1 MILAL
6 LGRWQDG
13 HLGRQGVGTSFNEL
27 TGLALRPRVVG
38 EGELNAIRDRW
49 VAVKQKDIHG
59 IGFGIAEIHVTQDL
73 EGLRRDLGEV
83 RRETVSDLQ
92 AVLVRLM
99 FGIATESA
107 GDGASNERK
116 NRNQEQHSWERSPV
130 IDATHVPLCSRAR
143 QDPADAP
150 VAEIEQYK

>member
-6 LGRWQDG
+6 LRRWQ
-13 HLGRQGVGTSFNEL
+13 HSRPGRQGVGTLFDEF
-27 TGLALRPRVVG
+27 TGLAARPRVVG

-59 IGFGIAEIHVTQDL
+59 IGFGIAEIHVTEDL

-92 AVLVRLM
+92 AVLIRLM
-99 FGIATESA
+99 FGIAAESA
-107 GDGASNERK
+107 GDGTSNESK
-116 NRNQEQHSWERSPV
+116 NRNQKQHSRERSPI